1 MSRAALAMMLVTPL
15 LLRAQDVT
23 VREGAG
29 RRSAEFI
36 REAQS
41 QPHVVIAGTTRLE
54 LPRDSTIT
62 TTLIVIGR
70 PTYLASKVQG
80 NVVVIGSDLFLRPGV
95 EISGHAVAIGGTV
108 STTTLGRVNGRI
120 ESFRDETYDVTPG
133 QGGYTLDYR
142 TMSVAASIPLL
153 QLAGFSGILVPSY
166 DRVDGL
172 SLPVGVLAT
181 VADGN
186 IEVEPSVTYRSRLG
200 AWDPAVALRINPLG
214 AVRFA
219 GRAGYFTRTNDA
231 WNYSD
236 LVNSATTFFAG
247 IDTRNYFRSKSGEGR
262 VFALVS
268 RPGFS
273 VEPFIGARYERV
285 SPITAAGN
293 VFSVKGKKSDEK
305 MLRLNPLVEMGSIG
319 SGLLGAE
326 MFDTTGLV
334 TGHLRAELEQS
345 VTSVTG
351 RTNFTQVT
359 LDGRVGFPTFGTQS
373 LHFRAHGVATAGD
386 SVPHARY
393 VYLGGS
399 GTLPVLEQ
407 LEMGGTEMLYLES
420 RYLIPI
426 DGVTLPM
433 IGAPIVTLRH
443 ILGSAGVNQLPS
455 FEQEIGIGLGL
466 SALRLDFTQDVAKS
480 RGHKFSLGIS
490 LSK

>member
-1 MSRAALAMMLVTPL
+1 MIRAALAGL
-15 LLRAQDVT
+15 LAAPWLLSAQDVT

-41 QPHVVIAGTTRLE
+41 QPHVVISGTTRLE

-80 NVVVIGSDLFLRPGV
+80 NVVVIGSDLFLRPGAEV
-95 EISGHAVAIGGTV
+95 SGHAVAIGGTV
-108 STTTLGRVNGRI
+108 STTTLGRVTGRI

-153 QLAGFSGILVPSY
+153 QPAGFSGILIPSY

-172 SLPVGVLAT
+172 SLPFGVLGT

-186 IEVEPSVTYRSRLG
+186 VEVEPSVTYRSRLG
-200 AWDPAVALRINPLG
+200 AWDPAVGLRINPLG

-219 GRAGYFTRTNDA
+219 GRAGYFTRSNET

-236 LVNSATTFFAG
+236 LLNSATTFFAG
-247 IDTRNYFRSKSGEGR
+247 SDKRNYFRSKGGEGR

-273 VEPFIGARYERV
+273 VEPFVGARYERV
-285 SPITAAGN
+285 SPITAVGN
-293 VFSVKGKKSDEK
+293 VYSVKGRKSDEK
-305 MLRLNPLVEMGSIG
+305 ILRVNPLVEAGSIG
-319 SGLLGAE
+319 SGLIGAE

-334 TGHLRAELEQS
+334 TSRLRAELEQS

-359 LDGRVGFPTFGTQS
+359 LDGRVDFPTFGTQS
-373 LHFRAHGVATAGD
+373 LHFRAHGVVTAGD
-386 SVPHARY
+386 SVPRARY
-393 VYLGGS
+393 AYLGGS
-399 GTLPVLEQ
+399 GTLPVLEL
-407 LEMGGTEMLYLES
+407 LEMGGTEMLFLES
-420 RYLIPI
+420 RYVMPI
-426 DGVTLPM
+426 DRVVLPM

-443 ILGSAGVNQLPS
+443 ILGAAGVNRLPS
-455 FEQEIGIGLGL
+455 LEQQIGIGLGL

-480 RGHKFSLGIS
+480 RGHEFSVGIS